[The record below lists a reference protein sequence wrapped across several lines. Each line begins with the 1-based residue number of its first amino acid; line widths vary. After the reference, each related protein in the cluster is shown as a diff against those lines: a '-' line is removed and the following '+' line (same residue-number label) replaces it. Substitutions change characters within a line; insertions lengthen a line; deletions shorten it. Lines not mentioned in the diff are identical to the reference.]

1 MSTKANFRMRAD
13 FMTVDQCLE
22 GVTDPFI
29 RSSVHHA
36 QQKMDSII
44 EEALKNTV
52 KLPFDYQ
59 SVAIHN
65 DQAKK
70 KNGTQDDMKALQLP
84 PISPGQKIVLNHPG
98 GAAIEDKNGV
108 LLAIRLPAVF
118 EQIHDHIV
126 QAGHDLSHEYK
137 YPWPKFCTKFK
148 HTPHDLFKSGQL
160 HYAYWHA
167 LGLTHLHPV
176 ISFDA
181 QRQVETHKKFQKR
194 CDAFYHILNM
204 YTERLAPNFARRS
217 REVWN
222 KIRRKHDRR
231 KGYLSEVKSHFFRQA
246 IWFNADTEFHHDS
259 ASCWCGFDAVAGFG
273 RYEGGLW
280 EFPDLGYAL
289 PSNPG
294 DLLFLRG
301 AGIMHDATSWEGQG
315 RMVFALFSD
324 RRVFTHERIPR
335 PRDIGR
341 PYQKHQYRKFRQMHP
356 RSQPEP
362 SLQTSKKRKC
372 TDSNE
377 ASRKRR
383 VVSS

>member
-13 FMTVDQCLE
+13 FMTVDQRLE

-52 KLPFDYQ
+52 KLDFDYQ

-65 DQAKK
+65 DRAKK

-137 YPWPKFCTKFK
+137 YPRPKFRTKFK
-148 HTPHDLFKSGQL
+148 RTPHDLFKSGQL

-167 LGLTHLHPV
+167 LGLTHLRPV

-181 QRQVETHKKFQKR
+181 KRQVETHKKFQKR

-231 KGYLSEVKSHFFRQA
+231 KGYLSEVKSHFFGQA
-246 IWFNADTEFHHDS
+246 IRFNADTEFHRDS

-273 RYEGGLW
+273 RYEG
-280 EFPDLGYAL
+280 
-289 PSNPG
+289 
-294 DLLFLRG
+294 
-301 AGIMHDATSWEGQG
+301 GIMHDATSWEGQG

-324 RRVFTHERIPR
+324 RRVFTRERIPR

-341 PYQKHQYRKFRQMHP
+341 PYRKHQYRKFRQMHP
-356 RSQPEP
+356 CSQPEP
-362 SLQTSKKRKC
+362 SLQTSKKRKR